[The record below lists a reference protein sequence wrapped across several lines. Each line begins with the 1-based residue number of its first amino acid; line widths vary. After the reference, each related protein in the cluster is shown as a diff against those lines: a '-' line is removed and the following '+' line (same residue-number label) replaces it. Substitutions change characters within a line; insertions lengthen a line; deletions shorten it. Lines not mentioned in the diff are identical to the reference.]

1 MGLVSFSLGTGL
13 SLVRDAVDEGGDGEV
28 LNGFL
33 LGKGRMVIMVGVMVV
48 VWWRVKVGLRWVVLC
63 WACEGGGDRL
73 VVVDWC
79 DEVVVTR
86 KIFEEMCMVIC
97 EDRTDL
103 GYDLGGDNV
112 FV

>member
-1 MGLVSFSLGTGL
+1 MDRCMRHDLKWNCITRVAVSRREDGDNGWGY
-13 SLVRDAVDEGGDGEV
+13 GGG
-28 LNGFL
+28 
-33 LGKGRMVIMVGVMVV
+33 VV

-63 WACEGGGDRL
+63 WAREGGGDRL

-79 DEVVVTR
+79 DEVVVAR
-86 KIFEEMCMVIC
+86 KLFEEMCMVIC